1 MLDLLG
7 VVLVPHAPL
16 ADADNFTIAVP
27 SSSFSIATWKDAATS
42 WRTEGSVFLPALIT
56 LLAAYPALVPLFP
69 AVRQRVWILTTLASS
84 VMTAF
89 ALPGVRDYLTMGG
102 VQGVEPR
109 VWAVGVN
116 RFFQAYLTADMLVGG
131 LCYRS
136 QIGFLTGWVHHVHHV
151 LITETTI
158 RSGWAHLFCLAAV
171 MELPTFILG
180 ASTLLPALRSN
191 VVFALTFFA
200 TRIAFHLVLLYGL
213 GMTPGLRVPA
223 GILVLVF
230 PMHAMWFHG
239 CVAGFVR
246 RHRQRAASSVN
257 AEGVVVQKAPEV
269 GIDGSDKSG
278 APEAAS
284 ARVGRPRRRPL
295 ARTPRRGRAAAAA
308 AVVVAALEG
317 FVQVRVFPSASP
329 GPTRLLARV

>member
-1 MLDLLG
+1 MFDLLG
-7 VVLVPHAPL
+7 VVPAPHAPL
-16 ADADNFTIAVP
+16 ADADNFAIAA
-27 SSSFSIATWKDAATS
+27 SSFSIATLKDAATS
-42 WRTEGSVFLPALIT
+42 WRTEGTVFLPALIT
-56 LLAAYPALVPLFP
+56 LVAAYPALLPFFP
-69 AVRQRVWILTTLASS
+69 AVRQRAWILTTLASS

-89 ALPGVRDYLTMGG
+89 ALPCVRDYLTMGG
-102 VQGVEPR
+102 VRGVEAR
-109 VWAVGVN
+109 VWSVGVN

-136 QIGFLTGWVHHVHHV
+136 QIGLLTGWVHHVLYI
-151 LITETTI
+151 LITETAI

-213 GMTPGLRVPA
+213 VATPGLRVPA

-230 PMHAMWFHG
+230 PMHAMWFRG

-246 RHRQRAASSVN
+246 RHRQRVASSVN
-257 AEGVVVQKAPEV
+257 GEGVVVQKAPEV

-278 APEAAS
+278 VE
-284 ARVGRPRRRPL
+284 RPKRHPL
-295 ARTPRRGRAAAAA
+295 APDVHADARSLAHHA
-308 AVVVAALEG
+308 AVVRQPWSLQRLRVLSRCVS
-317 FVQVRVFPSASP
+317 FRLRHHVR
-329 GPTRLLARV
+329 LDC